1 MDPLT
6 VFPNQCPAI
15 DSAATGEFGSFNYIF
30 KIFELHGLLAEWK
43 KLALSLGLPIE
54 KLQVQAYSQFSLT
67 KLLNAMRSDKK
78 KDGQDIQIVLLKDMG
93 EPFVCRLDL
102 EQFLK
107 KVEEYDEF
115 KS

>member
-1 MDPLT
+1 
-6 VFPNQCPAI
+6 
-15 DSAATGEFGSFNYIF
+15 
-30 KIFELHGLLAEWK
+30 
-43 KLALSLGLPIE
+43 
-54 KLQVQAYSQFSLT
+54 
-67 KLLNAMRSDKK
+67 MRADKK